1 MNCAVSDAPE
11 PSPTSSAGYVPYVP
25 EPPVTIGPPLRQL
38 PLGAPLTWLRLG
50 WRDLWQAPAISGF
63 FGACFALMGLAVL
76 MVFHHAPIYTLA
88 LCAGFVLIGPLL
100 CLGLYQV
107 SLRLERGERPSIED
121 ALGAWM
127 ANVKQIA
134 IFAFVLLILEML
146 WGRAALVIFAVSFD
160 GMPDFAGS
168 VHKLLSADTL
178 GFVTAYLAVGALFAG
193 LIFAISVIAMPLLLD
208 RDTDAVSAAL
218 ASLKLCLTQP
228 AVMLFWG
235 LTVAGLTFLAM
246 LPWFAGL
253 LVVGPWLGH
262 ASWHAY
268 RAALGP
274 REDKLGSPNDR
285 GDIGP

>member
-1 MNCAVSDAPE
+1 MNCAVSDAPDPT
-11 PSPTSSAGYVPYVP
+11 PSGYIPYVP
-25 EPPVTIGPPLRQL
+25 EPPVSIGPALQTL
-38 PLGAPLTWLRLG
+38 PLAAPLQWLRLG
-50 WRDLWQAPAISGF
+50 WRDLRQAPAIRAF
-63 FGACFALMGLAVL
+63 FGLRFPLIGLAVL
-76 MVFHHAPIYTLA
+76 MVSRTAPISTLA
-88 LCAGFVLIGPLL
+88 LCAGFVLLGPLL

-107 SLRLERGERPSIED
+107 SLRLERGERPAIED

-134 IFAFVLLILEML
+134 IFGFVLLILEML

-168 VHKLLSADTL
+168 VQKLLSADTL

-193 LIFAISVIAMPLLLD
+193 LIFSISVIALPLLLD
-208 RDTDAVSAAL
+208 RDTDAVTAGL

-235 LTVAGLTFLAM
+235 LIVAGLTFLAM
-246 LPWFAGL
+246 LPYFAGL
-253 LVVGPWLGH
+253 IIVGPWLGH

-268 RAALGP
+268 RAALGAP
-274 REDKLGSPNDR
+274 ADA
-285 GDIGP
+285 

>member
-1 MNCAVSDAPE
+1 MNCAVSDAPDPT
-11 PSPTSSAGYVPYVP
+11 PSGYIPYVP
-25 EPPVTIGPPLRQL
+25 EPPVSIGPALQTL
-38 PLGAPLTWLRLG
+38 PLAAPLQWLRLG
-50 WRDLWQAPAISGF
+50 WRDLRQAPAISGF
-63 FGACFALMGLAVL
+63 FGLCFALMGLAVL
-76 MVFHHAPIYTLA
+76 MVFRHAPIYTLA
-88 LCAGFVLIGPLL
+88 LCAGFVLLGPLL

-107 SLRLERGERPSIED
+107 SLRLERGERPAIED

-134 IFAFVLLILEML
+134 IFGFVLLILEML

-168 VHKLLSADTL
+168 VQKLLSADTL

-193 LIFAISVIAMPLLLD
+193 LIFSISVIALPLLLD
-208 RDTDAVSAAL
+208 RDTDAVTAGL

-235 LTVAGLTFLAM
+235 LIVAGLTFLAM
-246 LPWFAGL
+246 LPYFAGL
-253 LVVGPWLGH
+253 IIVGPWLGH

-268 RAALGP
+268 RAALGAP
-274 REDKLGSPNDR
+274 ADA
-285 GDIGP
+285 